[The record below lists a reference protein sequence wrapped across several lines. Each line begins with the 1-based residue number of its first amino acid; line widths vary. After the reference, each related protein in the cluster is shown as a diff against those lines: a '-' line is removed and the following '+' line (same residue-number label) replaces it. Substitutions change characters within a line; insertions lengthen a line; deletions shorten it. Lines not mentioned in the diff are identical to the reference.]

1 MRNVTP
7 NSLLLIFML
16 LLSACGSFRKIEKNP
31 DWRIKYEGAMNYYAK
46 KDYYRAAT
54 LFDQVLP
61 IVRGLPEGEKVQF
74 NLAYCQYYQK
84 LYLLASEQFKTFYET
99 YGRSAMVEE
108 ARFMYAYSLY
118 THSPNFDLDQS
129 SSVEAMNSMQQF
141 LNQYPNSKFVEEAAK
156 SIDITQ
162 QKLEKKGFENAK
174 QYYKMRQ
181 YKAAIVA
188 FDNFKLNFPD
198 SKYVEEAQYLTVVS
212 QYELAEQSV
221 LNKQEERYK
230 EVVEMYKQLVD
241 QYPNSGFLRDAEKIY
256 TDTLQKLTKFKGLNN
271 NS

>member
-1 MRNVTP
+1 MRNLT
-7 NSLLLIFML
+7 SLLFALAVGL
-16 LLSACGSFRKIEKNP
+16 VAGCGGMRKYEKNP
-31 DWRIKYEGAMNYYAK
+31 DWRVKYEGAMNYYAK

-54 LFDQVLP
+54 LYEQILP

-99 YGRSAMVEE
+99 YGRSSWVEE
-108 ARFMYAYSLY
+108 ARFMSAYSLY
-118 THSPNFDLDQS
+118 VHSPNYNLDQNS
-129 SSVEAMNSMQQF
+129 SIQAMSAMQQF
-141 LNQYPNSKFVEEAAK
+141 LNRYPDSNFGDQAIE
-156 SIDITQ
+156 SIEIMQ

-174 QYYKMRQ
+174 QYYKMRS

-188 FDNFKLNFPD
+188 LENFKLNFPD
-198 SKYVEEAQYLTVVS
+198 SKYLEEAQYLTVVA

-221 LNKQEERYK
+221 YNKQEERYK
-230 EVVEMYKQLVD
+230 EVVEYYKELVD
-241 QYPNSGFLRDAEKIY
+241 KFPDSGFLRDAEKLY
-256 TDTLQKLTKFKGLNN
+256 TDSLQKLLKLKGTN